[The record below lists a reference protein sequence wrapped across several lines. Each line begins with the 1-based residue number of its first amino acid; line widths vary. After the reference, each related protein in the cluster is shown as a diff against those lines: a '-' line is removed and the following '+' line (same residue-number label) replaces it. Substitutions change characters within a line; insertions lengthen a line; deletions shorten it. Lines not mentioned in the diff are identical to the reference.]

1 LQSYLTNQLKGADE
15 NFIDEQLRPQLR
27 NILKF
32 VLHAVLHRLQKPN
45 AGGLGFG
52 LYGVDL
58 ILDDTLHPWLTEV
71 QLGPGLSFDDPVK
84 ERIIPNM
91 VREAARIVL
100 EIQQRKRRGDA
111 LTRLDSVSAFEW
123 LINNA

>member
-1 LQSYLTNQLKGADE
+1 MD
-15 NFIDEQLRPQLR
+15 P
-27 NILKF
+27 
-32 VLHAVLHRLQKPN
+32 
-45 AGGLGFG
+45 
-52 LYGVDL
+52 
-58 ILDDTLHPWLTEV
+58 ILDDTLRPWLTEL

-100 EIQQRKRRGDA
+100 EIQQRKRRGDT

>member
-1 LQSYLTNQLKGADE
+1 MQSYLTNQLKGADE
-15 NFIDEQLRPQLR
+15 NFIDEQLRPQVR

-45 AGGLGFG
+45 ASGLGFG

-58 ILDDTLHPWLTEV
+58 ILDDTLRPWLTEL

-91 VREAARIVL
+91 VREAVRIAL

-111 LTRLDSVSAFEW
+111 LTRLDSVRKFEW
-123 LINNA
+123 LTNNT

>member
-1 LQSYLTNQLKGADE
+1 MQSYLTNQLKGADE

-27 NILKF
+27 NIPKF

-58 ILDDTLHPWLTEV
+58 ILDDTLRPWLTEV